1 MTTLGDATPVSGN
14 NRIMEGQ
21 HAETPGNLEGVD
33 MIRRI
38 LIAMVLA
45 CWSLNAT
52 AQVDAAAAEANAAE
66 IIQRMQDLY
75 RGESSRAEMS
85 MIVETPDYKR
95 TMTMSS
101 VSRGTEDMLIRIL
114 SPRKDRGITTLK
126 REQEMW
132 NFFPKINKVIKVP
145 PSMMMGSWMGSDFT
159 NDDIVQ
165 DTELVDKYALDL
177 AVEEPNYVVTLMPRE
192 QTVTVWGKIVYV
204 INATTLLPVEQSF
217 FDDRGEKVRVMRFL
231 EPRDFGGTMLPS
243 VMELVPLNKPGHKT
257 IVRYDMLE
265 QDADDVA
272 ESLFTL
278 RNLKKRF

>member
-1 MTTLGDATPVSGN
+1 
-14 NRIMEGQ
+14 
-21 HAETPGNLEGVD
+21 
-33 MIRRI
+33 MIGR
-38 LIAMVLA
+38 VLLA
-45 CWSLNAT
+45 LALVA
-52 AQVDAAAAEANAAE
+52 AQLHVVGAAPSEADAAE

-85 MIVETPDYKR
+85 MTVETPDYQR

-101 VSRGTEDMLIRIL
+101 VSRGTEDMIIRIV

-165 DTELVDKYALDL
+165 ETELVDEYALDL
-177 AVEEPNYVVTLMPRE
+177 EVDGDNYVVTLTPRE
-192 QTVTVWGKIVYV
+192 QTVTVWGKIIYV
-204 INATTLLPVEQSF
+204 IDSATLLPVEQSF
-217 FDDRGEKVRVMRFL
+217 FDERGEKIRVMRFL
-231 EPRDFGGTMLPS
+231 EHRDFDGMTLPA

-257 IVRYDMLE
+257 IVRYDSLE
-265 QDADDVA
+265 LDPDDVN

>member
-1 MTTLGDATPVSGN
+1 
-14 NRIMEGQ
+14 
-21 HAETPGNLEGVD
+21 
-33 MIRRI
+33 
-38 LIAMVLA
+38 
-45 CWSLNAT
+45 
-52 AQVDAAAAEANAAE
+52 
-66 IIQRMQDLY
+66 
-75 RGESSRAEMS
+75 
-85 MIVETPDYKR
+85 
-95 TMTMSS
+95 
-101 VSRGTEDMLIRIL
+101 
-114 SPRKDRGITTLK
+114 
-126 REQEMW
+126 
-132 NFFPKINKVIKVP
+132 
-145 PSMMMGSWMGSDFT
+145 MGSDFT

-177 AVEEPNYVVTLMPRE
+177 AVEEPNYIVTLTPRE

-278 RNLKKRF
+278 RNLKRRF